1 MSKLKIGTQNASK
14 VYLGGNNILAD
25 LTGLNYSVDETL
37 FRNNASGYCF
47 INVSDEDKTVYIYD
61 DSFSEAIVIPKK
73 SVKVYDAQNSDDS
86 SSITLKA
93 YTNMTISIFSV
104 GHENGDSG
112 ETICRSNQVI
122 SRNQLINAGSYKNCA
137 IYYITA

>member
-25 LTGLNYSVDETL
+25 LTGLNYNVDKTL

-47 INVSDEDKTVYIYD
+47 INVSDEDKSIYIYD
-61 DSFSEAIVIPKK
+61 DSFSEVIVIPKK
-73 SVKVYDAQNSDDS
+73 SVKVYDAQNSDGS
-86 SSITLKA
+86 SSITLRA
-93 YTNMTISIFSV
+93 YADMTISIFSV
-104 GHENGDSG
+104 GHESGDFG

-122 SRNQLINAGSYKNCA
+122 SRKQIINAGSYKNCA

>member
-1 MSKLKIGTQNASK
+1 MSKLKFGTQNASK

-25 LTGLNYSVDETL
+25 LTGLNYNVDETL

-47 INVSDEDKTVYIYD
+47 INVSDEDKSIYIYD

-73 SVKVYDAQNSDDS
+73 SVKVYDAQNSDGS

-93 YTNMTISIFSV
+93 YVDMTISIFSV
-104 GHENGDSG
+104 GHEG
-112 ETICRSNQVI
+112 EDFGEMTCRSNQVI
-122 SRNQLINAGSYKNCA
+122 SRNQIINAGSYKNCA

>member
-1 MSKLKIGTQNASK
+1 MSKLKVGAQDASK

-47 INVSDEDKTVYIYD
+47 INVSDEDKAVYIYD

-73 SVKVYDAQNSDDS
+73 SVKVYDAQNSDGS

-93 YTNMTISIFSV
+93 YVDMTISIFSV
-104 GHENGDSG
+104 GHEGGDFG

-122 SRNQLINAGSYKNCA
+122 SKNQIINAGSYKNCA

>member
-1 MSKLKIGTQNASK
+1 MSKLKVGTQNASK

-25 LTGLNYSVDETL
+25 LTGLNYSIDEQL

-47 INVSDEDKTVYIYD
+47 MNVSDEDKSVYIYD
-61 DSFSEAIVIPKK
+61 DSFSEVINIPKK
-73 SVKVYDAQNSDDS
+73 SVKVYDAKNSDGS

-93 YTNMTISIFSV
+93 YTNMTVSIFSV
-104 GHENGDSG
+104 GHENGDFG
-112 ETICRSNQVI
+112 ESYCRINQVI
-122 SRNQLINAGSYKNCA
+122 SANQIINAGSYKNCA

>member
-1 MSKLKIGTQNASK
+1 MSKLKVGAQNASK

-47 INVSDEDKTVYIYD
+47 INVSDEDKAVYIYD
-61 DSFSEAIVIPKK
+61 DSFSEVIVIPKK
-73 SVKVYDAQNSDDS
+73 SVKVYDAQNSDRS

-93 YTNMTISIFSV
+93 YVDMTISIFSI
-104 GHENGDSG
+104 GYEDGDFG
-112 ETICRSNQVI
+112 EMICRSNQVI
-122 SRNQLINAGSYKNCA
+122 SKNQIINAGSYKNCA

>member
-1 MSKLKIGTQNASK
+1 MSKLKVGTQNASK

-25 LTGLNYSVDETL
+25 LTGLNYNVDETL

-47 INVSDEDKTVYIYD
+47 INVSDEDKSIYIYD
-61 DSFSEAIVIPKK
+61 DSFSETIVIPKK
-73 SVKVYDAQNSDDS
+73 SVKVYDAQNSDGS

-93 YTNMTISIFSV
+93 YVDMTISIFSV
-104 GHENGDSG
+104 GHEGGDFG

-122 SRNQLINAGSYKNCA
+122 SRNQIINAGSYKNCA

>member
-1 MSKLKIGTQNASK
+1 MSKLKVGAQNASK

-47 INVSDEDKTVYIYD
+47 INVSDEDKAVYIYD

-73 SVKVYDAQNSDDS
+73 SVKVYDAQNSDGS

-93 YTNMTISIFSV
+93 YVDMTISIFSV
-104 GHENGDSG
+104 GHEG
-112 ETICRSNQVI
+112 EDFGEMICRSNQVI
-122 SRNQLINAGSYKNCA
+122 SKNQIINAGSYKNCA

>member
-1 MSKLKIGTQNASK
+1 MSKLKVGAQNANK
-14 VYLGGNNILAD
+14 VYLGENNILAD

-73 SVKVYDAQNSDDS
+73 SVKVYDAQNSDGS

-93 YTNMTISIFSV
+93 YVDMTISIFSV
-104 GHENGDSG
+104 GHEGGDFG

-122 SRNQLINAGSYKNCA
+122 SKNQIINAGSYKNCA

>member
-1 MSKLKIGTQNASK
+1 MSKLKVGTQNASK

-25 LTGLNYSVDETL
+25 LTGLNYNVDETL

-47 INVSDEDKTVYIYD
+47 INVSDEDKSIYIYD
-61 DSFSEAIVIPKK
+61 DNFSETIVIPKK
-73 SVKVYDAQNSDDS
+73 SVKVYNAQNSDGN

-104 GHENGDSG
+104 GHENGDFG

-122 SRNQLINAGSYKNCA
+122 SRKQLINAGTYKNCA

>member
-1 MSKLKIGTQNASK
+1 MSKLKIGAQNASK

-25 LTGLNYSVDETL
+25 LTGLNYSIDERL

-47 INVSDEDKTVYIYD
+47 INVSNEDKSVYIYD
-61 DSFSEAIVIPKK
+61 DTFSEIIDIPKK
-73 SVKVYDAQNSDDS
+73 SVRVYDAENSDGS

-93 YTNMTISIFSV
+93 YTNMTVSIFSV
-104 GHENGDSG
+104 GHEGGDFG
-112 ETICRSNQVI
+112 ETFCRPNQVI
-122 SRNQLINAGSYKNCA
+122 SRKQIINVGSYKNCA

>member
-1 MSKLKIGTQNASK
+1 MSKLKVGTQNASK

-25 LTGLNYSVDETL
+25 LTGLNYNVDETL
-37 FRNNASGYCF
+37 FRNNASGYYF
-47 INVSDEDKTVYIYD
+47 INVSDEDKSIYIYD

-73 SVKVYDAQNSDDS
+73 SVKVYDAQNSDGS

-93 YTNMTISIFSV
+93 YVDMTISIFSV
-104 GHENGDSG
+104 GHEGGDFG

-122 SRNQLINAGSYKNCA
+122 SRNQIINAGSYKNCA